1 MNTSKLLAL
10 LIGFALLAWLLSG
23 QFQLSGSE
31 QLDEQEEPLVVI
43 PRVRAIRSIAEATA
57 IEIVASGKSQAKR
70 SVKIRA
76 EVSGKVI
83 AMPREKGE
91 VIQTGD
97 LICEISRDDRHE
109 QLAEAKAS
117 VQYNQLKNE
126 GVLRLSR
133 QGFQGKVDIASA
145 KANLM
150 KAQAEYKRRQLEVA
164 RLRIRAP
171 FDGIVQTRPVNIGD
185 FLQRGNICAE
195 ILDPD
200 PMLVVAS
207 VTQDELSG
215 LNVGGSATAVFSN
228 GAVVTGRISFIS
240 HASDAI
246 TRTYRIE
253 VSIDNPSFELRDGLS
268 AQLTLP
274 GSVLMAHKTSPAL
287 LSLDDA
293 GVVGVKVV
301 NASSMVEF
309 LAVEIAKD
317 TQEGVWLAGLP
328 NVINLITL
336 GQEMVFPGQEVIA
349 VYDDSD
355 GSINRL
361 SSAR

>member
-1 MNTSKLLAL
+1 
-10 LIGFALLAWLLSG
+10 
-23 QFQLSGSE
+23 
-31 QLDEQEEPLVVI
+31 
-43 PRVRAIRSIAEATA
+43 
-57 IEIVASGKSQAKR
+57 
-70 SVKIRA
+70 
-76 EVSGKVI
+76 
-83 AMPREKGE
+83 
-91 VIQTGD
+91 
-97 LICEISRDDRHE
+97 
-109 QLAEAKAS
+109 
-117 VQYNQLKNE
+117 
-126 GVLRLSR
+126 
-133 QGFQGKVDIASA
+133 
-145 KANLM
+145 
-150 KAQAEYKRRQLEVA
+150 
-164 RLRIRAP
+164 LRIRAP

-361 SSAR
+361 GSAR